1 MSVRLP
7 LGRGL
12 FFLCAFLF
20 SLLALLPLR
29 LASDWLNLGANGVAA
44 RDAVGSVWGGV
55 LHQAQYRDT
64 QLGDLLAELKALPLV
79 GGRARIQLGRNDG
92 APFLSDG
99 ATATAQ
105 ADRFEGAITVTR
117 NSYTVGNVT
126 ARLPVAQQ
134 FAPLPITAIDLS
146 DVSARFVSG
155 QCAAAEGAVT
165 VTTSG
170 SIGGLPIPATLT
182 GTARCDGG
190 ALLLA
195 LAGAS
200 GLDQLALRF
209 TGSDTY
215 RATLSVRPTDPLL
228 QQRLAASGFAAA
240 NGVYSLNVD
249 GRLQ

>member
-1 MSVRLP
+1 MRIRLP

-29 LASDWLNLGANGVAA
+29 LASDWLNLGSNGIAA
-44 RDAVGSVWGGV
+44 RDAVGSVWGGA

-64 QLGDLLAELKALPLV
+64 QLGDLVAGLKALPLAA
-79 GGRARIQLGRNDG
+79 GRARIQLGRNDG
-92 APFLSDG
+92 ALASP
-99 ATATAQ
+99 AQ
-105 ADRFEGAITVTR
+105 RDDRFEGAVTVTR

-126 ARLPVAQQ
+126 ARLPVATQ
-134 FAPLPITAIDLS
+134 FAPLPITALDLS
-146 DVSARFVSG
+146 DVSVRFVSG

-170 SIGGLPIPATLT
+170 SISGLPIPTTLT

-200 GLDQLALRF
+200 GVDQLGLRF
-209 TGSDTY
+209 TGGDAY

-228 QQRLAASGFAAA
+228 QQRLAASGFTVA
-240 NGVYSLNVD
+240 NGVYSFNVD

>member
-1 MSVRLP
+1 MRIRLP

-12 FFLCAFLF
+12 FFVCAFLF
-20 SLLALLPLR
+20 ALLALLPLR
-29 LASDWLNLGANGVAA
+29 LAADWLRLGGSGVAA

-64 QLGDLLAELKALPLV
+64 QLGDLVAELSALPLV
-79 GGRARIQLGRNDG
+79 AGRARIQLGRNDG
-92 APFLSDG
+92 AL
-99 ATATAQ
+99 ATAAEQ
-105 ADRFEGAITVTR
+105 GDRFEGAITVTR
-117 NSYTVGNVT
+117 NSYAVGDVT

-134 FAPLPITAIDLS
+134 FAPLPITALDLS

-155 QCAAAEGAVT
+155 QCASAEGAVT

-170 SIGGLPIPATLT
+170 SISGLSIPATLT

-200 GLDQLALRF
+200 GLDQLAIRF
-209 TGSDTY
+209 TGGDAY

-228 QQRLAASGFAAA
+228 QQRLAASGFAAVG
-240 NGVYSLNVD
+240 GVYSLDVA